1 MTRCL
6 VAALACVLPAAAGAQ
21 SAAAV
26 LAASDIWSE
35 HLMQRP
41 VELDG
46 REWLALVTVD
56 GRSSLQRVVP
66 SWRGSVLF
74 EDSVFA
80 LEVTPQLPPES
91 LQLLVS
97 GVPRIRPGPAT
108 TVVEYEASLWADE
121 RRLAITLGPA
131 AYELT
136 LDSTDPDFC
145 DATITLS
152 DGRASQTLY
161 VPGGH
166 PFDCDAPHFSVQWAG
181 DLDGDRRL
189 DLVTTF
195 SPKYSWYPRQLFLS
209 SAARPGE
216 LVGLVARTELAAA

>member
-6 VAALACVLPAAAGAQ
+6 VATLACVLPTAAAAQ
-21 SAAAV
+21 STASV

-35 HLMQRP
+35 HLIQRP
-41 VELDG
+41 VELEG
-46 REWLALVTVD
+46 REWLALVAAD
-56 GRSSLQRVVP
+56 GLSSLERVVP
-66 SWRGSVLF
+66 RWRGSVLF

-80 LEVTPQLPPES
+80 LEVTPDLPLES
-91 LQLLVS
+91 MQLLVA
-97 GVPRIRPGPAT
+97 GVPGIRQGPAT
-108 TVVEYEASLWADE
+108 TVVEYEASLWSDE
-121 RRLAITLGPA
+121 RRLDITLGRA

-136 LDSTDPDFC
+136 LDSADPDFC

-216 LVGLVARTELAAA
+216 LVGPAARTELAAA

>member
-6 VAALACVLPAAAGAQ
+6 VATLACVLPTAAAAQ
-21 SAAAV
+21 STASV

-35 HLMQRP
+35 HLIQRP
-41 VELDG
+41 VELEG
-46 REWLALVTVD
+46 REWLALLAAD
-56 GRSSLQRVVP
+56 GLSSLERVVP
-66 SWRGSVLF
+66 RWRGSVLF

-80 LEVTPQLPPES
+80 LEVTPDLPLES
-91 LQLLVS
+91 MQLLVA
-97 GVPRIRPGPAT
+97 GVPGIRQGPAT
-108 TVVEYEASLWADE
+108 TVVEYEASLWSDE
-121 RRLAITLGPA
+121 RRLDITLGRA

-136 LDSTDPDFC
+136 LDSSDPDFC

-161 VPGGH
+161 VPDGH

-181 DLDGDRRL
+181 DLDGDGRL

-216 LVGLVARTELAAA
+216 LVGPVARTELAAA